1 MIITKGKGVQSINDK
16 LYPISTGDVFIISG
30 KTIHYFTDYRDLG
43 ILNIMFD
50 QSIFESRKDFLRKI
64 PGYNLVFRIEP
75 SLRAD
80 KSFSNLLHLNR
91 RQIAQAMEIIE
102 DMENE
107 LNTKQSGY
115 EAETAAQFV
124 RLVVFLS
131 RSVKHTEQ
139 DKQAFLRLSI
149 LLSNLEENYAA
160 PWNLEKMA
168 NAVNMSKNNFLRV
181 FKAAE
186 GCSPIRYLNRLR
198 LDAAARLLREKRKR
212 SRRSLTAAVFRI
224 PTISPK
230 NSPQTSMSAPK
241 NTAADIERRYG
252 SGNQITCRCNM
263 PQMTAGSNVTV
274 LTFFVLTLPLPAIA
288 IPARHDI
295 VKHRQERKF
304 NERPAGK
311 SQDKFHADCQR
322 TRHQRNDRLPR
333 GQQRS
338 ARQSRHP
345 AARDRRSQPLR
356 IFHPSQAARQPCIV

>member
-1 MIITKGKGVQSINDK
+1 MPFS
-16 LYPISTGDVFIISG
+16 
-30 KTIHYFTDYRDLG
+30 HYYGLWK
-43 ILNIMFD
+43 NIPHCLTQIQMGLAGRL
-50 QSIFESRKDFLRKI
+50 QC
-64 PGYNLVFRIEP
+64 NLVFRIEP

-139 DKQAFLRLSI
+139 DKQALLRLSI

-198 LDAAARLLREKRKR
+198 LDAAARLLREKKE
-212 SRRSLTAAVFRI
+212 
-224 PTISPK
+224 TISEIAYRCGFQDSNYFTKKFTANFNVSPK
-230 NSPQTSMSAPK
+230 K
-241 NTAADIERRYG
+241 YRGRY
-252 SGNQITCRCNM
+252 
-263 PQMTAGSNVTV
+263 
-274 LTFFVLTLPLPAIA
+274 
-288 IPARHDI
+288 
-295 VKHRQERKF
+295 
-304 NERPAGK
+304 
-311 SQDKFHADCQR
+311 
-322 TRHQRNDRLPR
+322 
-333 GQQRS
+333 
-338 ARQSRHP
+338 
-345 AARDRRSQPLR
+345 
-356 IFHPSQAARQPCIV
+356 